1 MNRYRAP
8 PGSCWI
14 TCSRKS
20 RRPIA
25 SRDACIVNHQQ
36 RHQPPMSCCPE
47 ANSEAKAAMY
57 TWNPQDYAQHSRS
70 QEAWARE
77 LLTQIELKSDDV
89 VLDIGCGDGRTT
101 AAIASSVPNGR
112 AVGVDLSANMI
123 AHATTQHCRPPTNN
137 LQYLQADAAA
147 LPFTTEFSVAFS
159 NATLHW
165 VPDQRAAVRGI
176 ARALRPAGR
185 LIAQMGGHGNVA
197 EVIAAFEHVAG
208 GSRWRTVATLGEVP
222 YRFHAPA
229 AYESWLQEY
238 GMEVLECRLIP
249 KDMVHEDTPTF
260 IGWLRT
266 AWHPYTAGV
275 PLELRHAFLQD
286 TAHHFMAGHP
296 PDSQGRVHVPTV
308 RLQVRAR
315 KM

>member
-1 MNRYRAP
+1 
-8 PGSCWI
+8 
-14 TCSRKS
+14 
-20 RRPIA
+20 
-25 SRDACIVNHQQ
+25 
-36 RHQPPMSCCPE
+36 
-47 ANSEAKAAMY
+47 MY

-77 LLTQIELKSDDV
+77 LLTQIELKPDDV

-112 AVGVDLSANMI
+112 VVGVDLSANMV

-185 LIAQMGGHGNVA
+185 FIAQMGGQGNVA

-222 YRFHAPA
+222 YRFHAPD

-238 GMEVLECRLIP
+238 GMEVQECRLIP

-275 PLELRHAFLQD
+275 PLELRDAFLQD
-286 TAHHFMAGHP
+286 IAQHFLAGHP